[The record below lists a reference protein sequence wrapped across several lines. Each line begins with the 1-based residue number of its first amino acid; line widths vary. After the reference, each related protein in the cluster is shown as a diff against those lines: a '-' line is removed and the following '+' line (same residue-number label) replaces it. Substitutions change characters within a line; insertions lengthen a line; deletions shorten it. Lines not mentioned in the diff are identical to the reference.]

1 MTDRTRLA
9 RTLRLTSSLA
19 LLASILVA
27 PARPSRFAVDPPR
40 LQALLIP
47 SGQTPLLDA
56 PPPPEDMGLSLD
68 LGTEGEKRDDEQEF
82 HGVLIDTQLPPL
94 PPRPLPWV
102 VRHGLASSRPSRAYF
117 PLRC

>member
-9 RTLRLTSSLA
+9 RTLRLMSSLA
-19 LLASILVA
+19 LLASVLVA

-40 LQALLIP
+40 LQALLVP
-47 SGQTPLLDA
+47 PGQPPRLDA
-56 PPPPEDMGLSLD
+56 PPPPEDVGLSLD

-102 VRHGLASSRPSRAYF
+102 VRHGLVPSRPSRAYF